1 MEEEKSTSFSN
12 LKVAHPSGTNLQ
24 LAAETCDFSQDPSL
38 SMGIMHK
45 ADTTDGEVTNRAHRM
60 RESPPFI
67 IAQLHLIRIS
77 CIHFDP
83 LPTAVKAA

>member
-1 MEEEKSTSFSN
+1 M
-12 LKVAHPSGTNLQ
+12 AHPSGTNLQ

-45 ADTTDGEVTNRAHRM
+45 ADTTDGEVTNRAHRI
-60 RESPPFI
+60 RESPPF

-77 CIHFDP
+77 GIHFGP